1 VFGTALR
8 NVVPSVSRE
17 VLRNGP
23 DASALRDAVS
33 RLVAEFAFLR
43 A

>member
-1 VFGTALR
+1 
-8 NVVPSVSRE
+8 VSRE

-23 DASALRDAVS
+23 DVHALRDAVL
-33 RLVAEFAFLR
+33 RLTDEFAFLR